1 MKINLYLENKN
12 NLIQSEDIDNITGF
26 NLDVVR
32 TRVIKYLTNENIL
45 DVKYK
50 VSLTK
55 SHKTNLSEI
64 DIIFEKDIS
73 LLREL
78 KLKKIFND

>member
-1 MKINLYLENKN
+1 MKINLYLENKD
-12 NLIQSEDIDNITGF
+12 NLIQSEDIANITGL

-55 SHKTNLSEI
+55 SYKTNLSEI

>member
-32 TRVIKYLTNENIL
+32 SRVIKYLTNENIL

-55 SHKTNLSEI
+55 SYKTNLSEI